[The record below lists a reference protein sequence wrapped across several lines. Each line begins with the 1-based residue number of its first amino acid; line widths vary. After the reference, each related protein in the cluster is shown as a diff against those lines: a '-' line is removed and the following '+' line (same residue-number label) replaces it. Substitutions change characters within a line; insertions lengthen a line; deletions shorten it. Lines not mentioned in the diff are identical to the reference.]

1 VSEAP
6 AKRLLQSTGFDGDD
20 GSADPELAAAL
31 IDYQRGER
39 DRYSLYSVLAG
50 KRVLAPIVAVL
61 GESEQAGV
69 SAAGVALKRDKD
81 SDMALVTLV
90 AGDGAKAVPVFTS
103 AERLIAW
110 GAGAG
115 YPEARPV
122 PISIELAAAA
132 SLQEQADALLLD
144 LGSVQQFELTGSALR
159 AFADGR
165 VPLPPDSDPEVVSAL
180 TSALRSVPELAAA
193 LTEARIG
200 AFTEGAVLELGFKPG
215 IDPHSLTEP
224 LRRAAEAISADPI
237 LRDRLGEGLSITTT
251 AAQS

>member
-1 VSEAP
+1 MSDEP
-6 AKRLLQSTGFDGDD
+6 GRRLLQSTGFDGDD
-20 GSADPELAAAL
+20 GSADPELTAAL
-31 IDYQRGER
+31 TAYQRGHL
-39 DRYSLYSVLAG
+39 DRFTLFSRLAG

-69 SAAGVALKRDKD
+69 SAAGVALTRDKD

-103 AERLIAW
+103 TERLTAW

-144 LGSVQQFELTGSALR
+144 LGSVEQFELTGSALR
-159 AFADGR
+159 AFTAGR
-165 VPLPPDSDPEVVSAL
+165 VPLPPDSDPEIVAAL
-180 TSALRSVPELAAA
+180 TAALRSVPELAEV

-200 AFTEGAVLELGFKPG
+200 AFEEGAVLELGFQPG
-215 IDPHSLTEP
+215 VEPRTLTEP
-224 LRRAAEAISADPI
+224 LRRAAEAIAADPV
-237 LRDRLGEGLSITTT
+237 LRDRLGEGLSIT
-251 AAQS
+251 AAKN